1 MMLSNERE
9 VKKWLRNFAVIK
21 KELELKVRFYRDLS
35 DEFKAVPSFKKQC
48 DTYKEEIRKLQEKL
62 DSHMK
67 DMEKLFERLGEDERL
82 VMVARYVNRVKWDY
96 IELQVFYSRRQA
108 IRVHDGAISKLIGC
122 AVGE

>member
-21 KELELKVRFYRDLS
+21 KEFELKIRFYRDLS

-48 DTYKEEIRKLQEKL
+48 DTYKDEIRKLQAKL
-62 DSHMK
+62 DSHMR
-67 DMEKLFERLGEDERL
+67 DMEKLFERLDEDERL
-82 VMVARYVNRVKWDY
+82 VMVARYINRVKWDY

-108 IRVHDGAISKLIGC
+108 IRIHDGAIPKLIGC